1 MSGPKNGWVRGT
13 WLLVAGLSLA
23 ATACRSGEESAE
35 AAAAPAEA
43 RPVRLGAEDVTLATT
58 STVDAGVVITG
69 TLQPAFLAKVKAQV
83 PGTVV
88 RVGVDRGTAVAQ
100 GQALAT
106 IEAAG
111 VTGQAAAAEAN
122 LALARQRLESAKT
135 LRDAGALS
143 AIDYQAAQ
151 AAYEAAQAQA
161 AGAREMAE
169 RATVRSPIAGVV
181 GDRTVEEG
189 EAVGM
194 NDPLFTVVR
203 SDVLELSGSV
213 PVDAAAQ
220 IRPGQAVVFTL
231 AATPDRELRGD
242 VARIEPVADPSTRQV
257 GVYLRLRNPGNV
269 IAGQFATGRVLGG
282 GARSTA
288 IVVPE
293 TAVRGAGADTYVF
306 LIEGGT
312 AVKRAVTLGEADAAQ
327 GTVAIVSG
335 LDAGAQ
341 VITAPTAAIA
351 EGAKVQVAGPAT
363 PPAAA
368 PATGEGK

>member
-1 MSGPKNGWVRGT
+1 MSGPKNGWMRGT
-13 WLLVAGLSLA
+13 WLLAAALVAVAG
-23 ATACRSGEESAE
+23 CRGGEEESAE
-35 AAAAPAEA
+35 GAAAPAEA
-43 RPVRLGAEDVTLATT
+43 RPIRLGAEDVARATT
-58 STVDAGVVITG
+58 STVDAGIVLTG
-69 TLQPAFLAKVKAQV
+69 SLEPAFQAKVKAQV

-88 RVGVDRGTAVAQ
+88 RVSVDRGTAVAQ

-181 GDRTVEEG
+181 GSRTVEEG

-203 SDVLELSGSV
+203 SDVLELAGSV
-213 PVDAAAQ
+213 PVDAAAR

-231 AATPDRELRGD
+231 TATPDRELRGD
-242 VARIEPVADPSTRQV
+242 VARIEPAADPSTRQV
-257 GVYLRLRNPGNV
+257 GVYLRLRNPGDV

-288 IVVPE
+288 VVVPE
-293 TAVRGAGADTYVF
+293 TAVRGAGADAYV
-306 LIEGGT
+306 LVIEGGT
-312 AVKRAVTLGEADAAQ
+312 AVKRGVTLGTTDAAR
-327 GTVAIVSG
+327 GTVAILSG

-341 VITAPTAAIA
+341 VITTPNATLA
-351 EGAKVQVAGPAT
+351 EGAKVQIAEPAAA
-363 PPAAA
+363 PAAA